1 MSTPRPNENQLV
13 AKCAQCAACRGAGY
27 QTPPM
32 LGLGSFDAPIL
43 IVAQNPGEINQNDD
57 LRLSFAGLVETAIR
71 EEWGHEVIGRIS
83 SAFYRADFED
93 TIQHLRLARAFGR
106 DWLSS
111 GLYYYTNAVRCRTEF
126 NGTPS
131 KEMTGN
137 CLTWT
142 KMLSTNRSIIVTL
155 GSVASE
161 QVWGNNPPKPLTATR
176 AKIRSSGIVTIA
188 VRAPHPVIWKRE
200 AIETLRSVMVDVVS
214 SLKEDK

>member
-1 MSTPRPNENQLV
+1 MPTARLDENHLM
-13 AKCAQCAACRGAGY
+13 AKCARCTACRGAGY

-32 LGLGSFDAPIL
+32 LGLGSFGAPIL
-43 IVAQNPGEINQNDD
+43 IVAQNPGEINQNDE
-57 LRLSFAGLVETAIR
+57 LRLAFAGLVETAIR
-71 EEWGHEVIGRIS
+71 EEWGNDIIGRTS
-83 SAFYRADFED
+83 AAFYRADFED
-93 TIQHLRLARAFGR
+93 TIQHLRMSRAFGR

-111 GLYYYTNAVRCRTEF
+111 GLFYYTNAVRCRTEF

-131 KEMTGN
+131 KEMSGN

-142 KMLSTNRSIIVTL
+142 KILSANRSVIVTL

-161 QVWGNNPPKPLTATR
+161 QVWGNNPPKPLTPTR
-176 AKIRSSGIVTIA
+176 AKIRSSGVVTIA

-200 AIETLRSVMVDVVS
+200 VIETLRGVMADVVS